1 MEEIHDNVGY
11 DESVQAKPSRNQ
23 TGPRSS
29 QRRFHAAVVCLGLL
43 SVFQLVG
50 LIGLAVHSAE
60 LSTVK
65 DNLTNSLQASN
76 SEVLSLTEEKHL
88 LNASLI
94 ETAKKRNRL
103 NAELSTVRANL
114 TEERDRLQARLT
126 EMTEERDRLLS
137 LSKQKK
143 TCPTGWRMFSSSC
156 YFFSTDSGSWDRG
169 REDCRARGGDLVVI
183 DCREEQTFLSGF
195 IRTNT
200 WIGLNDRGEENK
212 WKWIDGTPLTLMSW
226 ARNQPDNGGGDPQWG
241 EEDCVHIYEEDNTS
255 WNDRSC
261 TTSLQWI
268 CEKTP

>member
-50 LIGLAVHSAE
+50 LIGLAVHY
-60 LSTVK
+60 
-65 DNLTNSLQASN
+65 
-76 SEVLSLTEEKHL
+76 
-88 LNASLI
+88 
-94 ETAKKRNRL
+94 
-103 NAELSTVRANL
+103 AELSTVRANL